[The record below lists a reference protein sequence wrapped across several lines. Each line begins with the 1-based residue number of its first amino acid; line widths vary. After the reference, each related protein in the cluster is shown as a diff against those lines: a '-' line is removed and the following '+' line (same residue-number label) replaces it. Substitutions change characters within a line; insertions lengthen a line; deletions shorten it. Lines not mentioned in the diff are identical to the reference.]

1 MVGTVQIEQQRIAQ
15 VFLLDKRVPASE
27 AEAAVPK
34 GYRLATLQEV
44 SLRYK
49 HDAKFRQEL
58 FDNGLVWI
66 SQHGL
71 RSSGHH
77 KITREGKFVN
87 LSENRY
93 AEIASG
99 DRAYHYP
106 GNGRVAVDINSFD
119 IFDIENR
126 ALKVSADV
134 KSPNG
139 AGIAYVKKNNL
150 SGLTNGTDEISIPK
164 EKFDAAKEAFRI
176 VEPTIRQ
183 DLAIVLRELFEE

>member
-1 MVGTVQIEQQRIAQ
+1 MARTTQIEQQRAAP
-15 VFLLDKRVPASE
+15 VFLSDKRVPASE

-49 HDAKFRQEL
+49 HDAHFRQEL
-58 FDNGLVWI
+58 FDNGLAWT
-66 SQHGL
+66 SQQGL

-77 KITREGKFVN
+77 KITQEGTFVGVP
-87 LSENRY
+87 ENRY
-93 AEIASG
+93 NEIASE
-99 DRAYHYP
+99 DRSYHYP

-126 ALKVSADV
+126 ALKISANV
-134 KSPNG
+134 KSLNG
-139 AGIAYVKKNNL
+139 AGVAYVKEDNL
-150 SGLTNGTDEISIPK
+150 NISTNGTGEIRIPK
-164 EKFDAAKEAFRI
+164 DKFNAAKEAFRI

-183 DLAIVLRELFEE
+183 DLVVVFRELFGD